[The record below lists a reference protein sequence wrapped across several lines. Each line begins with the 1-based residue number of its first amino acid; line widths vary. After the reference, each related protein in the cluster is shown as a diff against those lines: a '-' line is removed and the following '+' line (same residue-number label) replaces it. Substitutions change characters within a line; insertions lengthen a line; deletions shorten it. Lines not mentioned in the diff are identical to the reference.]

1 MSKSEFDLLFEIL
14 PDEFITNILKNP
26 PKTTNSTS
34 QNFPDKKDELSNDE
48 KCLLIGGFIQFQQLQ
63 IKKLMEEDNDR
74 FVVRVH
80 QHKEIKNAYVLE
92 FDMPKAQYLGLD
104 KYIPGFKET
113 INKLL
118 EKTPEALFEVVIVD
132 RGKHYQVEG
141 IKEPISYDAIISL
154 LDKISSEKKVE
165 ST

>member
-1 MSKSEFDLLFEIL
+1 
-14 PDEFITNILKNP
+14 
-26 PKTTNSTS
+26 
-34 QNFPDKKDELSNDE
+34 
-48 KCLLIGGFIQFQQLQ
+48 
-63 IKKLMEEDNDR
+63 
-74 FVVRVH
+74 
-80 QHKEIKNAYVLE
+80 
-92 FDMPKAQYLGLD
+92 MPKAQYLGLD